1 MILGSWR
8 SFRMVCV
15 FVFGASSVT
24 NLSQRTLNLL
34 HRRDIGTEKVSVT
47 RGAPTH
53 VTVVLRGQRQTASR

>member
-1 MILGSWR
+1 
-8 SFRMVCV
+8 MVCV